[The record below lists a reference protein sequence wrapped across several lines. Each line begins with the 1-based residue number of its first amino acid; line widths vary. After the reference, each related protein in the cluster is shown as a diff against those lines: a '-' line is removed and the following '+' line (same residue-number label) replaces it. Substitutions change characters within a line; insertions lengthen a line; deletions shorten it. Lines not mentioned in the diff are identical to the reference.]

1 MGVNGVNSKE
11 VVVIQGGVP
20 VAGTQGNGEK
30 NMVSVH
36 GTEIIKQNDVT
47 LKPDTSVPT
56 NLPSAKELALY
67 FGEKQADK
75 IQDEYRDIKS
85 DLDKQVKE
93 FKALYPDFK
102 LDLPQL
108 KPYTDFMDNKKGA
121 QNFRDQFANYQEE
134 VEQALT
140 LAKFEAKH
148 AEETSVKKH
157 ISQEADAIMM
167 NNNMNTQTSMINDN
181 INAQKIMG
189 NNNANAEAIMKNDDE
204 NAKSINKNVDQEGA
218 ATRGTVRKEGKATRR
233 AVHSEGAFTR
243 TVVRREG
250 QSTRDAVYFEAEVAK
265 MDRNEKQA
273 ALTDKISEESDKIR
287 NNSDMNTQRVINN
300 NNEQTEIL
308 DPLGVN
314 RTIHGAKK
322 EAGRIVDNVVDKT
335 SRIIDIITE

>member
-20 VAGTQGNGEK
+20 VAGTQGNGENK
-30 NMVSVH
+30 MVSVH

-56 NLPSAKELALY
+56 NLPSARVLSDY
-67 FGEKQADK
+67 FGEKHADK

-121 QNFRDQFANYQEE
+121 QNFRDQFANYKAE

-140 LAKFEAKH
+140 LAKFQAK
-148 AEETSVKKH
+148 EQESTSVKDH

-167 NNNMNTQTSMINDN
+167 NDNMNTRASMINDN
-181 INAQKIMG
+181 INAQEIIG
-189 NNNANAEAIMKNDDE
+189 NNNANAEVIMKNDDE

-218 ATRGTVRKEGKATRR
+218 ATRRTVRKEGKATRS
-233 AVHSEGAFTR
+233 AVHVEGAFTR
-243 TVVRREG
+243 AVVRREG

-273 ALTDKISEESDKIR
+273 ALTDKISEESDKIID
-287 NNSDMNTQRVINN
+287 NSDSNTEQIIKKINQ
-300 NNEQTEIL
+300 QTEIL
-308 DPLGVN
+308 DPTVALRAGWAV
-314 RTIHGAKK
+314 KK
-322 EAGRIVDNVVDKT
+322 ALFD
-335 SRIIDIITE
+335 